1 MGGLARADVA
11 AARVELDEVVGATL
25 AIRGALVRGLVV
37 HVLARIVRDV
47 RDPAR
52 LDHAEARPAAHVD
65 AALLGA
71 VEGEPRQRDRL
82 VVRLGAA
89 AAGDERQRRGQ
100 RDPRDHATA
109 YAIRMAST

>member
-25 AIRGALVRGLVV
+25 AVRRALVRGFVV
-37 HVLARIVRDV
+37 DVLAGIVGDV
-47 RDPAR
+47 RDPIR

-65 AALLGA
+65 ATLLGA
-71 VEGEPRQRDRL
+71 VEGEPRQGDRL
-82 VVRLGAA
+82 VVRFGAA
-89 AAGDERQRRGQ
+89 AARDERQRRGQ
-100 RDPRDHATA
+100 RDPRPHATA